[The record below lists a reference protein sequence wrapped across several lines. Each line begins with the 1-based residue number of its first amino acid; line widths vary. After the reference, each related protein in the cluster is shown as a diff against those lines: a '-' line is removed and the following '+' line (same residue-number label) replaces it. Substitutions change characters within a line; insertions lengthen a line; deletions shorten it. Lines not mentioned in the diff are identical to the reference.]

1 VIGVLTTSYPRSPGD
16 YAGVFVRERVR
27 ALHRDGQQV
36 ELIAAADGPTTESE
50 AITSMRLSV
59 RPGGLFYAGGA
70 PERLQ
75 TGAHGPRWRAFL
87 DGLHFS
93 VRMAELV
100 RQRQSRWN
108 AVESHWLVPCAVV
121 ACAVAPRLP
130 HRAHAHGGDVFLL
143 SRLPGGA
150 SLARALCRPGTHLV
164 FASTDLRTRFARLCG
179 QPPEDMGARVSVEP
193 APYDRELF
201 YRRSAD
207 DRDRA
212 RRRLGLTGPTL
223 LAAGRLVPIKG
234 FDVLIAALGRL
245 PAARRPRLLLAGD
258 GPEAAALRR
267 LAIRTGVTLQFLG
280 TVAQPALAEW
290 MNAADIFV
298 HPCRGLADGRTEGAP
313 LVVREAL
320 ACELP
325 VIASASG
332 GLPEQIHPLLTLVP
346 PDDVEALAAALAGR
360 LTAVTLIWEP

>member
-27 ALHRDGQQV
+27 ALRLGGEQV
-36 ELIAAADGPTTESE
+36 EVIAASDGAVSESDGD
-50 AITSMRLSV
+50 AVMRVLV

-75 TGAHGPRWRAFL
+75 TGARGQRWRALL
-87 DGLHFS
+87 DGIHFS
-93 VRMAELV
+93 TRMAELM
-100 RQRQSRWN
+100 RQRQAHWR

-121 ACAVAPRLP
+121 ACAVAPDLP

-143 SRLPGGA
+143 SRLPGGD
-150 SLARALCRPGTHLV
+150 SLARLLCRRGTHLV

-179 QPPEDMGARVSVEP
+179 QAPEDLGARVSVEP
-193 APYDRELF
+193 APFDGQLF
-201 YRRSAD
+201 
-207 DRDRA
+207 RA
-212 RRRLGLTGPTL
+212 RRIDERAWLRGRLGVTGPTL

-234 FDVLIAALGRL
+234 FDVLIAALGGL
-245 PAARRPRLLLAGD
+245 PAARRPVLLLAGD
-258 GPEAAALRR
+258 GPEATALARQAARLGVALR
-267 LAIRTGVTLQFLG
+267 LLG
-280 TVAQPALAEW
+280 TLAQPALAEW
-290 MNAADIFV
+290 MNAVDLFV

-320 ACELP
+320 ACGLP

-332 GLPEQIHPLLTLVP
+332 GLPEQTHALLTLVA
-346 PDDVEALAAALAGR
+346 PDDVDALTAAIAER
-360 LTAVTLIWEP
+360 LTAAPTAIW